1 MFGSGQMLTSADPA
15 NKKQQSLYGIWDA
28 GVANIRQNQL
38 VEQTLKPSPQTDYR
52 IMTNHQVN
60 YQNHDPAAGDMGWYF
75 NLPAAGERLIVDP
88 EVRLN
93 QIFFTTSI
101 PDDNEC
107 SNNGGNGWLM
117 VLDTK
122 TGGESLNGAIDTNN
136 DGLINV
142 NDRINGDHVAGVEF
156 DQGLPAGLGFLGG
169 SNKVFITGTGGGS
182 SELKG
187 LSTETIKEISI
198 KPKGRLAWQE
208 LY

>member
-1 MFGSGQMLTSADPA
+1 
-15 NKKQQSLYGIWDA
+15 
-28 GVANIRQNQL
+28 
-38 VEQTLKPSPQTDYR
+38 
-52 IMTNHQVN
+52 
-60 YQNHDPAAGDMGWYF
+60 MGWYF
-75 NLPAAGERLIVDP
+75 DLPAAGERLLVNP

-107 SNNGGNGWLM
+107 ANSGGNGWLM

-122 TGGESLNGAIDTNN
+122 TGGESRHGAIDINA
-136 DGLINV
+136 DGVINS
-142 NDRINGDHVAGVEF
+142 NDRIHDDHVAGVAF
-156 DQGLPAGLGFLGG
+156 KQGLPAGLGFLGG
-169 SNKVFITGTGGGS
+169 SNRVFITGTGSGS

-187 LSTETIKEISI
+187 LSTETITEISI

>member
-1 MFGSGQMLTSADPA
+1 
-15 NKKQQSLYGIWDA
+15 
-28 GVANIRQNQL
+28 
-38 VEQTLKPSPQTDYR
+38 
-52 IMTNHQVN
+52 
-60 YQNHDPAAGDMGWYF
+60 
-75 NLPAAGERLIVDP
+75 
-88 EVRLN
+88 
-93 QIFFTTSI
+93 
-101 PDDNEC
+101 
-107 SNNGGNGWLM
+107 M